1 MDAIARMDCVT
12 RRTGISL
19 DSPKAFRDTVLAQI
33 AAQVTRTM
41 KRLNETRVLEVLRYA
56 NQDVAFTDKS
66 GVPDTEVVRHH
77 LLDLVLL
84 LTLSLTRIEWID
96 AYASGEKGQAAVRDA
111 RHGRYDLTR
120 GNEGGTSL
128 RKEKEKKG
136 LLVTD
141 KREIGELLEKN
152 RDVGISRACVAW
164 QANPYQYQRHDPRR
178 YDMLLMDVDANVG
191 IGYRFHAMRELAL
204 GGRACCVGFVH
215 ILDDC
220 LRLAKRWDDEAIA
233 RHEPRFHRSEALK
246 ALTLSEAD
254 GMSKFNWQVCYSIL
268 GMREQYDVARRTLA
282 TKKPNTG
289 SDSVDKPLVTDGTVY
304 GMRAKGMRTQQAII
318 DALKQVTRHDGDADD
333 DAMDCGTE
341 GTNQDGA
348 DGSTD
353 ICILIN
359 TVTNDIADEIAG
371 TVSCSVKTVRR
382 HLDTIRQTNEAR
394 QKREAAIGSV
404 RKRQGNGKGVA
415 VTVWEAI
422 RP

>member
-1 MDAIARMDCVT
+1 M
-12 RRTGISL
+12 
-19 DSPKAFRDTVLAQI
+19 
-33 AAQVTRTM
+33 
-41 KRLNETRVLEVLRYA
+41 
-56 NQDVAFTDKS
+56 
-66 GVPDTEVVRHH
+66 
-77 LLDLVLL
+77 
-84 LTLSLTRIEWID
+84 
-96 AYASGEKGQAAVRDA
+96 
-111 RHGRYDLTR
+111 
-120 GNEGGTSL
+120 
-128 RKEKEKKG
+128 
-136 LLVTD
+136 TD

-422 RP
+422 RPLAPRTRGEYLSKREADGDRNRGFGTDFIVAYDGKHNFVISFVLMFAYERTSPVLRHVSRKSSDKSALLQNRRKTGVFSTTSRMSKKQFAKPPPVFRTDNRFGKEPSHSKRALKLATKKRQ